1 MSEEIEAGAAAPAS
15 EAAEVAPEAVSAES
29 APAEAADTGVAED
42 SSDLSLSDASDE
54 SEAAPVSFPSADE
67 FGWDD
72 WDGTHDA
79 LPEPVRGWGSRLS
92 THYSSAADTKIKE
105 QQESSE
111 YTQRLYDALMSGD
124 EDPRIS
130 EYSTKIADWETKF
143 GTLDDKHSTMSTEYE
158 EFKASVNAAI
168 EQEAEEYANSFRE
181 TNSDLFSDE
190 KLAETFADLLEEG
203 WDLETAAEAS
213 RLPSSVLEVAKK
225 AKADGVPDSYA
236 LKLASGT
243 RSATPKPRPG
253 AKLTAGA
260 TTPSRSPEQT
270 KLQDTAAMSL
280 KDWRTHVARK
290 ALGQNNRRR

>member
-1 MSEEIEAGAAAPAS
+1 MSEETEAGASAPAS
-15 EAAEVAPEAVSAES
+15 ESVEVSSEAVSAES
-29 APAEAADTGVAED
+29 TPVEAEAEASSD
-42 SSDLSLSDASDE
+42 SSDLSLSDATDE
-54 SEAAPVSFPSADE
+54 SEAAPASFPSADE

-72 WDGTHDA
+72 WDGTDDA
-79 LPEPVRGWGSRLS
+79 LPEPVRSWSSRLS

-105 QQESSE
+105 QQESAE

-130 EYSTKIADWETKF
+130 EYSTKISDWETKF
-143 GTLDDKHSTMSTEYE
+143 GELDDKHSSMSTEYQ
-158 EFKASVNAAI
+158 EFKDSVNAAI
-168 EQEAEEYANSFRE
+168 EQEATEYANSFRE
-181 TNSDLFSDE
+181 SNSDLFSDE
-190 KLAETFADLLEEG
+190 KLAGTFADLLEEG

-236 LKLASGT
+236 LKIAMGT
-243 RSATPKPRPG
+243 KRPAPAPRPG

-270 KLQDTAAMSL
+270 KLEDTAAMSL

>member
-203 WDLETAAEAS
+203 WDLETAAEAF
-213 RLPSSVLEVAKK
+213 RLLFLRLQK
-225 AKADGVPDSYA
+225 
-236 LKLASGT
+236 
-243 RSATPKPRPG
+243 RPRPMG
-253 AKLTAGA
+253 CLIPMRLNSHRGPEAPLQSLVLV
-260 TTPSRSPEQT
+260 PS
-270 KLQDTAAMSL
+270 LQPGL
-280 KDWRTHVARK
+280 QPRVV
-290 ALGQNNRRR
+290 LQNRLSCKTQRRCP

>member
-1 MSEEIEAGAAAPAS
+1 MSEELEAGAAAPAS
-15 EAAEVAPEAVSAES
+15 EAAEAAPEAVSAES
-29 APAEAADTGVAED
+29 APAESADTGVAED
-42 SSDLSLSDASDE
+42 SSDLSLSDAPDD
-54 SEAAPVSFPSADE
+54 SEAAPASFPSADE

-79 LPEPVRGWGSRLS
+79 LPEPVRGWGTRLS
-92 THYSSAADTKIKE
+92 DHYSSAADKKIAE
-105 QQESSE
+105 QKESSE

-124 EDPRIS
+124 EDPRIA

-143 GTLDDKHSTMSTEYE
+143 GELDDKHSTISTEYE

-168 EQEAEEYANSFRE
+168 EQEAEEYAASFRE
-181 TNSDLFSDE
+181 SNSDLFSDE
-190 KLAETFADLLEEG
+190 ALAGTFADLLEEG

-213 RLPSSVLEVAKK
+213 RLPSSALEVAKK

-236 LKLASGT
+236 IKIASGT
-243 RSATPKPRPG
+243 KRSTPKPRPG
-253 AKLTAGA
+253 AKLTSGA

-270 KLQDTAAMSL
+270 TVESTGAMSL